1 MEKHQGS
8 ITSVGSGG
16 DAICCIP
23 GQIKLAAD
31 ARASSADNDVAAVS
45 SAIGQRDREETG
57 TGVLRSRRVSEQT
70 SVTAFERDKRIGNEI
85 GLEDQVG
92 LHDKIQ
98 LCGIRNRN

>member
-1 MEKHQGS
+1 MEKHQGG
-8 ITSVGSGG
+8 ITTVGSSSH
-16 DAICCIP
+16 AIRCIP

-31 ARASSADNDVAAVS
+31 ARTRSADNDAATVS

-57 TGVLRSRRVSEQT
+57 AGVLRSCRVSAQT
-70 SVTAFERDKRIGNEI
+70 ILTAFERDKRIGNEI

-98 LCGIRNRN
+98 LWGIRNRN